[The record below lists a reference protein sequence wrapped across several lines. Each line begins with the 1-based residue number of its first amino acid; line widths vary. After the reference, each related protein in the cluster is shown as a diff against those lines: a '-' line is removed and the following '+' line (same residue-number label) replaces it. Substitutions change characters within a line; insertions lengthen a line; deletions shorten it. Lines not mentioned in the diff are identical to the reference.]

1 MSHSCEDEYY
11 SQQSNVV
18 HSHGHSHS
26 HSHGHDHGHDHSS
39 PPIATNVNQSLY
51 QYIDTTK
58 VKVLNGVAKST
69 LAAANY
75 NYNNGIQRHKCFIK
89 AQADKLRI
97 DTYLESDTDCQL
109 LIKIPFTGTCKLQSI
124 ILRTNT
130 TNLAH
135 EYDVPKTIKIYK
147 NYKDS
152 LNLDFDTVSK
162 QKPDYEFVFPSELG
176 VDPLN
181 SDPIDTD
188 ESSLVEHH
196 FPSRGFVNCH
206 SLTLFIENN
215 WSEDEDMLCR
225 IYYLELRGHFMG
237 KLEKDTAIP
246 LSTVYES
253 AANPLDHA
261 PLENEQSQIGLGM

>member
-1 MSHSCEDEYY
+1 MSHNCENEYY
-11 SQQSNVV
+11 SQQSNTV

-26 HSHGHDHGHDHSS
+26 HDHSS
-39 PPIATNVNQSLY
+39 PPTETNVNQSLY

-58 VKVLNGVAKST
+58 VKILNGVAKST
-69 LAAANY
+69 VTTANS
-75 NYNNGIQRHKCFIK
+75 NNIQKHKCFIK
-89 AQADKLRI
+89 TQADKLRI

-130 TNLAH
+130 PNQAH
-135 EYDVPKTIKIYK
+135 DYDIPKTIKVYK
-147 NYKDS
+147 NYKES

-162 QKPDYEFVFPSELG
+162 QKPDYEFEFPSELG

-196 FPSRGFVNCH
+196 FPSRGFVDCH
-206 SLTLFIENN
+206 SITLFIENN

-225 IYYLELRGHFMG
+225 VYYLELRGHFMG
-237 KLEKDTAIP
+237 KLQRDTAVP